1 MKLLQ
6 RSFIVLLLLMP
17 LLAIAQVEDVLPSK
31 PNPPKIVNDLTGS
44 FLTKTEVDNLENKLK
59 YYNDTT
65 SNQIAIVIIKSLEG
79 YNEMDYAIAL
89 GRKWGVG
96 TKDFNNG
103 VVILVSDKDRA
114 VAIATGYGI
123 EGALTDLTS
132 QSIIDNDIIPNFK
145 EGRKYEALDLAT
157 DDIIKAL
164 AGKYKAPKGYKSRSG
179 GGSDGMG
186 GFKTMMILMV
196 IGFVVLSAIFG
207 KGGGGGGTYVS
218 SGGFGGWGGGG
229 GGSSSGGG
237 GFGGFGGGS
246 FGGGGASGRW

>member
-1 MKLLQ
+1 MKSLQ
-6 RSFIVLLLLMP
+6 RSLIVLLLLMP
-17 LLAIAQVEDVLPSK
+17 LLVAAQVEDVLPSK
-31 PNPPKIVNDLTGS
+31 PSPPRIVNDLTGS
-44 FLTKTEVDNLENKLK
+44 FLTKTEADNLENKLK

-79 YNEMDYAIAL
+79 YGEMDYAIAL

-103 VVILVSDKDRA
+103 VIILVSDQDRA

-123 EGALTDLTS
+123 EGALTDLTT
-132 QSIIDNDIIPNFK
+132 QSIIDNTIIPNFK
-145 EGRKYEALDLAT
+145 AGHKYEALDGAT

-164 AGKYKAPKGYKSRSG
+164 AGRYKPPKGYKSRSG
-179 GGSDGMG
+179 GGDGLG
-186 GFKTMMILMV
+186 GFKTMMVLIV
-196 IGFVVLSAIFG
+196 IGFIILGAIFG

-218 SGGFGGWGGGG
+218 SGGYGGWGGGG
-229 GGSSSGGG
+229 GGSSSGG